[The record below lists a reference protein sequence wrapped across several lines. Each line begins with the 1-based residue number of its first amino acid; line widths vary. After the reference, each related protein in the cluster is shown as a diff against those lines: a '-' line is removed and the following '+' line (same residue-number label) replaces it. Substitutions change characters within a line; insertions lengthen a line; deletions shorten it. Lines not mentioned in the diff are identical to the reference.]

1 MLSDVMED
9 YLKAIYSLER
19 TGETPVSTS
28 RIAEYLDVTQ
38 PTVTNMIG
46 KLTERG
52 LLEHEK
58 YNGACLTEEGETVA
72 LEVVRHHR
80 LLEAYLTE
88 QLEYDWSEV
97 HEEADALEHHISET
111 FERRVAEVLG
121 DPEVDPHG
129 DPIPRVDLELPVES
143 ENDRL
148 SDYEEGAHVQVV
160 RVRDRD
166 HEELAYLEHAGVTPG
181 TELDIVD
188 IAPFGMVTV
197 RSDSGEQSLPEEIAE
212 SIRVSRVE
220 SSGSPATEVSGA

>member
-46 KLTERG
+46 KLIERN

-58 YNGACLTEEGETVA
+58 YKGVSLIEEGEMVA

-80 LLEAYLTE
+80 LLEVYLTE
-88 QLEYDWSEV
+88 RLDYDWSEV

-111 FERRVAEVLG
+111 FERRVAEVLD

-129 DPIPRVDLELPVES
+129 DPIPSGDLEPLAES
-143 ENDRL
+143 ENSRL
-148 SDYEEGAHVQVV
+148 SDYEEGTHIRVT

-166 HEELAYLEHAGVTPG
+166 REELAYLERAGITPG
-181 TELDIVD
+181 TELDIID
-188 IAPFGMVTV
+188 IAPFGMITV
-197 RSDSGEQSLPEEIAE
+197 RSDSGEQSLPREIAE

-220 SSGSPATEVSGA
+220 STGPPPTEVSGA